1 MNEWFAGSTTG
12 NIIQSIS
19 YVLTIAHGVGYS
31 VTEARKLAV
40 GLHVVVVGCDRLA
53 GDALKLQVAPTSN
66 QAFA

>member
-1 MNEWFAGSTTG
+1 MQST
-12 NIIQSIS
+12 IS
-19 YVLTIAHGVGYS
+19 YTIAHGVGYS

-53 GDALKLQVAPTSN
+53 RDALKLQVAPTSN